1 MRAGR
6 AIGFCGGP
14 LNSKPR
20 DVCRPDQEGA
30 GLQEAAVVLLIHHQQ
45 EQPDK
50 KWIMYVQARIC
61 QHKLHA
67 QKVNGPGKWARL
79 SVHSQE
85 QRGQIVEDDL
95 G

>member
-30 GLQEAAVVLLIHHQQ
+30 GLQEAAVVLLLIHRQQ
-45 EQPDK
+45 EQPDQ
-50 KWIMYVQARIC
+50 KWITHVQARIC

-67 QKVNGPGKWARL
+67 QKVNGQGNEPGSVSTARNR
-79 SVHSQE
+79 E
-85 QRGQIVEDDL
+85 AR
-95 G
+95 